1 MSTPSILIIDDEQV
15 MRDVLTTLLTEE
27 GYKVFSVNSGEE
39 GVEQI
44 KQEMVDLVVLDLML
58 PGQGGL
64 ATLEEMLSIDPD
76 IVVIMIS
83 AYASIENAVRATKS
97 GAFDFVTKPFNNEE
111 LLIIVGNG
119 LKKRSLE
126 IENRQ
131 LRQTIQEQPVFENIV
146 GKSDRMQKIF
156 DLISQVAPHRST
168 VLINGESGTGKELV
182 ANAIHNLSPRSE
194 GPFIAVNSSSIPIDL
209 LESELFGHVKGAFT
223 GAISDKKGLFEIAS
237 GGTIFLDEVG
247 TLPTDTQV
255 KLLRVIQERE
265 FRRVGGLDNTKVD
278 VRIIAATNSDLKMA
292 VENGQFR
299 EDLYYRLNVITI
311 HLPAL
316 RERKE
321 DIPILTDHFIHLL
334 CKENERSECFLDPIV
349 LKFFIEYDWPGNV
362 RELEN
367 ILERAVVLAPQEGQ
381 ITEDLLPQELIESYS
396 INQEKF
402 TLLENGSSLK
412 DLVSEYE
419 RGLIR
424 TALEKTDWNQKKA
437 AHLLSVNATTLN
449 EKMKRLK
456 IKISSV

>member
-15 MRDVLTTLLTEE
+15 MRDVLTTLLTEK
-27 GYKVFSVNSGEE
+27 GYKVFSANSGEE

-44 KQEMVDLVVLDLML
+44 KQKMVDLVVLDLML

-64 ATLEEMLSIDPD
+64 ATLEEILSIDPD

-111 LLIIVGNG
+111 LLIVVGNG

-126 IENRQ
+126 IENRE

-194 GPFIAVNSSSIPIDL
+194 GPFVAVNSSSIPIDL

-265 FRRVGGLDNTKVD
+265 FRRVGGLENTKVD

-321 DIPILTDHFIHLL
+321 DIPLLTDHFIHLL

-396 INQEKF
+396 ANQGKF
-402 TLLENGSSLK
+402 TLLENGASLK

-419 RGLIR
+419 KGLIR

>member
-27 GYKVFSVNSGEE
+27 GYKVFSASNGEE

-44 KQEMVDLVVLDLML
+44 KKEMVDLVVLDLML

-64 ATLEEMLSIDPD
+64 ATLEEILSIDPD

-182 ANAIHNLSPRSE
+182 ANAIHSLSPRSK

-265 FRRVGGLDNTKVD
+265 FRRVGGLENTKID

-321 DIPILTDHFIHLL
+321 DIPLLTDHFIHLL
-334 CKENERSECFLDPIV
+334 CKENGRSECFLDPIV

-367 ILERAVVLAPQEGQ
+367 ILERSVVLAPQEGQ
-381 ITEDLLPQELIESYS
+381 ITEDLLPPELIESYS
-396 INQEKF
+396 DNQGKF
-402 TLLENGSSLK
+402 TLLENGASLK

-419 RGLIR
+419 KGLIR

>member
-15 MRDVLTTLLTEE
+15 MRDVLTTLLTEK
-27 GYKVFSVNSGEE
+27 GYKVFSANSGEE

-64 ATLEEMLSIDPD
+64 ATLEEILSIDPD

-111 LLIIVGNG
+111 LLIVVGNG

-126 IENRQ
+126 IENRE

-194 GPFIAVNSSSIPIDL
+194 GPFVAVNSSSIPIDL

-265 FRRVGGLDNTKVD
+265 FRRVGGLENTKVD

-321 DIPILTDHFIHLL
+321 DIPLLTDHFIHLL

-381 ITEDLLPQELIESYS
+381 ITEDLLPQELIEYYS
-396 INQEKF
+396 SKQGKF
-402 TLLENGSSLK
+402 TLLENGASLK

-419 RGLIR
+419 KGLIR

>member
-39 GVEQI
+39 GVDQI

-64 ATLEEMLSIDPD
+64 ATLEEILSIDPD

-194 GPFIAVNSSSIPIDL
+194 GPFVAVNSSSIPIDL

-255 KLLRVIQERE
+255 KLLRAIQERE

-367 ILERAVVLAPQEGQ
+367 ILERAVVLAPKEGQ

-396 INQEKF
+396 ISQEKF

>member
-111 LLIIVGNG
+111 LLIIVSNG

-194 GPFIAVNSSSIPIDL
+194 GPFVAVNSSSIPIDL

-367 ILERAVVLAPQEGQ
+367 ILERAVVLAPKEGQ

-396 INQEKF
+396 ISQEKF

>member
-27 GYKVFSVNSGEE
+27 GYKVFSVSSGEE
-39 GVEQI
+39 GIEQI
-44 KQEMVDLVVLDLML
+44 RQEMVDLIVLDLML

-64 ATLEEMLSIDPD
+64 ATLEEILSIDPD
-76 IVVIMIS
+76 MVVIMIS

-146 GKSDRMQKIF
+146 GNCDRMQKIF
-156 DLISQVAPHRST
+156 HLISQVAPHRST

-182 ANAIHNLSPRSE
+182 AHAIHSLSPRSK

-265 FRRVGGLDNTKVD
+265 FRRVGGLENTKTD
-278 VRIIAATNSDLKMA
+278 VRIIAATNIDLKMA
-292 VENGQFR
+292 VENGQVR

-321 DIPILTDHFIHLL
+321 DIPLLTNHFIRLL
-334 CKENERSECFLDPIV
+334 CKENERSECSLDPIV
-349 LKFFIEYDWPGNV
+349 LKLFIEYDWPGNV

-367 ILERAVVLAPQEGQ
+367 ILERAFVLAPQEGP
-381 ITEDLLPQELIESYS
+381 ITEDLLPQEIIEFYS
-396 INQEKF
+396 VSQGQF
-402 TLLENGSSLK
+402 TLLENGTSLK

-419 RGLIR
+419 KGLIR